1 MSIRGFDSLRGI
13 SATKNHDIECFSKKD
28 IGVSSA
34 KIWDSARP
42 NATRLSFFSDE
53 NIDLA
58 NEHMDTSNAHGDAPR
73 PTGDRG
79 GRVEDAAARTAKPH
93 GNCDELYVFF
103 MG

>member
-1 MSIRGFDSLRGI
+1 
-13 SATKNHDIECFSKKD
+13 
-28 IGVSSA
+28 
-34 KIWDSARP
+34 
-42 NATRLSFFSDE
+42 
-53 NIDLA
+53 
-58 NEHMDTSNAHGDAPR
+58 MDTSNAHGDAPR